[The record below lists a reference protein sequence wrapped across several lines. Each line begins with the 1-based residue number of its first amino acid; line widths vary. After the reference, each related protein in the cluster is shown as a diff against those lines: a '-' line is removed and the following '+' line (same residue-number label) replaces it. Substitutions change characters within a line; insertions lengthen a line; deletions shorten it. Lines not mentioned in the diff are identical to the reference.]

1 MPSAADYVDLAR
13 EILRK
18 RLDRKQGI
26 VLSLVQVS
34 SGDTADLIDRRTEKG
49 KSGRPVLVNPPAHV
63 VMPPEVYEIEWKP
76 KRGKPQKIQFVW
88 ILSNEKSAFPVG
100 GILFMSTVGLP
111 INTFYLV
118 TFNVGA
124 LDDKRCTN
132 VHHAEMQATRFIN
145 EQPKAW
151 RERVGTID
159 IWNLSRKTGLGYS
172 PCNPC
177 CVDLARFLRD
187 LRALRGLWRRA
198 SITWL
203 TLYDRNKPCGHPTD
217 IANLREMARAGWQL
231 KGPGWSV
238 GGALMRLFLPDPP
251 TVPITAPPTDVAGK
265 GQALALAGGT
275 TAAAQLLQ
283 DWANTY
289 RRAFAKGFAGAAL
302 ELTREN
308 WQGRLAGLTSLS
320 AKSYKALP
328 APNASAVEWERW
340 TPTQK
345 AIQMADVRLPTDDF
359 ATRFRW
365 YERMLMFA
373 LAAWIRR
380 RITQADM
387 DQAKAVALQ
396 QASAAGIAA
405 AVQYVKAIG
414 GNDWDSFIALVRLSG
429 LSDDEIGRRLEP
441 LGAERLPRISGSAG
455 GAAIHGIS
463 ALQGARWR

>member
-1 MPSAADYVDLAR
+1 
-13 EILRK
+13 
-18 RLDRKQGI
+18 
-26 VLSLVQVS
+26 
-34 SGDTADLIDRRTEKG
+34 
-49 KSGRPVLVNPPAHV
+49 
-63 VMPPEVYEIEWKP
+63 MPPEVYEIEWKP
-76 KRGKPQKIQFVW
+76 KRGRPLKIQFIW
-88 ILSNEKSAFPVG
+88 ILSNEKSVFPVG
-100 GILFMSTVGLP
+100 GILFLSTHGLP
-111 INTFYLV
+111 INSFYLV

-124 LDDKRCTN
+124 LDDKTCTN
-132 VHHAEMQATRFIN
+132 VHHAEMQATRFIE
-145 EQPKAW
+145 EQPQTW

-203 TLYDRNKPCGHPTD
+203 TRYDRNKPCGHPTD
-217 IANLREMARAGWQL
+217 IANLREMASAGWQL
-231 KGPGWSV
+231 NGPGWSL

-251 TVPITAPPTDVAGK
+251 AVPVTAAPDDVGGK
-265 GQALALAGGT
+265 DHALKLAGRT
-275 TAAAQLLQ
+275 RTAAQILQ
-283 DWANTY
+283 NWANTY
-289 RRAFAKGFAGAAL
+289 RRAFAKGFAGAVL

-308 WQGRLAGLTSLS
+308 WQGRLAGLSSLS
-320 AKSYKALP
+320 ARSYRSLP

-340 TPTQK
+340 APTQK
-345 AIQMADVRLPTDDF
+345 ALQMVNIGLPTDDF

-373 LAAWIRR
+373 LAAWMSR

-405 AVQYVKAIG
+405 AVQYVRASGVK
-414 GNDWDSFIALVRLSG
+414 NWDNIIALIRLSG
-429 LSDDEIGRRLEP
+429 LSDDEISQRLEP
-441 LGAERLPRISGSAG
+441 LGAEQLPRISGTAG
-455 GAAIHGIS
+455 GGSIQGIS
-463 ALQGARWR
+463 APQSARLPFGPGGYFLRPVVSGRHGAGSDR